1 VLNLNTNLIY
11 SRILIYALFDVG
23 ISRRWLKSKSGNEK
37 SLKLFEEVDADLVSS
52 LIILNKQTNKKKKK
66 NTKKD
71 KNNY

>member
-1 VLNLNTNLIY
+1 M
-11 SRILIYALFDVG
+11 LFDVG

-52 LIILNKQTNKKKKK
+52 LIILNKQTNKTQKK

-71 KNNY
+71 KHDY